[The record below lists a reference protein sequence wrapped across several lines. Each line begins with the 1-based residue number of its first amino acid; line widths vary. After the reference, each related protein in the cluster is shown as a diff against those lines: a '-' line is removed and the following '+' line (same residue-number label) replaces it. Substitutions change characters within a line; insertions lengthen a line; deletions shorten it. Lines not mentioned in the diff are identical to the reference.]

1 MAITSM
7 EFGKNEHGETVTQ
20 YVMTNHAGANV
31 KMIDYGAT
39 ITSLCVPDKDGTLAD
54 VVLGFDDMAGY
65 LKGHGH
71 MGETIGRYGNRIGH
85 AAFTLDGVTYHL
97 AKNNGE
103 NHLHGGNIGYGV
115 KMWEVSTLE
124 ENTQDTLIFHMVSP
138 DGEENYPGTLDVTV
152 TYTWTDACDLIIRYR
167 ATTDKATLC
176 NMTNHAYFNL
186 AGHDHGDVRDQVLYI
201 DADVITPVDAGLIP
215 TGAYM
220 PVAQTPFDLREGEL
234 VGDGLDVAAQYPQM
248 VLAGMG
254 YDHNY
259 VLRKGCAMGL
269 AACMHD
275 ERSGRTM
282 EVITDQ
288 PGVQLYTG
296 NSVDF
301 DGGKGGVHYGKHAG
315 LCLETQHFPD
325 SPNNPQWPTTTLRPG
340 ERYDTTTIYT
350 FRVDADE

>member
-1 MAITSM
+1 MAITSR

-124 ENTQDTLIFHMVSP
+124 ENTQDTLIFHMVSH

-340 ERYDTTTIYT
+340 ERYDTTTIYA
-350 FRVDADE
+350 FRVDAGE

>member
-1 MAITSM
+1 MAITSR

-124 ENTQDTLIFHMVSP
+124 ENTQNTLIFHMVSP

-340 ERYDTTTIYT
+340 ERYDTTTIYA
-350 FRVDADE
+350 FRVDAGE

>member
-1 MAITSM
+1 MAITSR

-85 AAFTLDGVTYHL
+85 AAFTLDGVAYHL

-340 ERYDTTTIYT
+340 ERYDTTTIYA
-350 FRVDADE
+350 FRVDAGE

>member
-1 MAITSM
+1 MAITSR

-85 AAFTLDGVTYHL
+85 AAFTLDGVTYQL

-340 ERYDTTTIYT
+340 ERYDTTTIYA
-350 FRVDADE
+350 FRVDAGE

>member
-1 MAITSM
+1 MAITSR

-259 VLRKGCAMGL
+259 VLRKGCAIGL

-340 ERYDTTTIYT
+340 KHYDTTTIYA
-350 FRVDADE
+350 FRVDAGE

>member
-1 MAITSM
+1 MAITSR

-85 AAFTLDGVTYHL
+85 AAFTLDSVTYHL

-340 ERYDTTTIYT
+340 EHYDTTTIYA
-350 FRVDADE
+350 FRVDAGE

>member
-1 MAITSM
+1 MAITSR

-340 ERYDTTTIYT
+340 ERYDTTTIYA
-350 FRVDADE
+350 FRVDAGE

>member
-1 MAITSM
+1 MAITSR

-115 KMWEVSTLE
+115 KMWKVSTLE

-340 ERYDTTTIYT
+340 ERYDTTTIYA
-350 FRVDADE
+350 FRVDAGE

>member
-1 MAITSM
+1 MAITSR

-124 ENTQDTLIFHMVSP
+124 ENAQDTLIFHMVSP

-340 ERYDTTTIYT
+340 ERYDTTTIYA
-350 FRVDADE
+350 FRVDAGE

>member
-1 MAITSM
+1 MAITSR

-138 DGEENYPGTLDVTV
+138 DCEENYPGTLDVTV

-340 ERYDTTTIYT
+340 ERYDTTTIYA
-350 FRVDADE
+350 FRVDAGE